1 MKAVVAQPFIR
12 EPLQR
17 GSVDWL
23 SKRAHVSETD
33 VIEEEQQDIERPLG
47 CLRHLG
53 NLGLRIGVERS
64 DVSTEFRFG
73 KR

>member
-47 CLRHLG
+47 H
-53 NLGLRIGVERS
+53 LGLRIGVERS